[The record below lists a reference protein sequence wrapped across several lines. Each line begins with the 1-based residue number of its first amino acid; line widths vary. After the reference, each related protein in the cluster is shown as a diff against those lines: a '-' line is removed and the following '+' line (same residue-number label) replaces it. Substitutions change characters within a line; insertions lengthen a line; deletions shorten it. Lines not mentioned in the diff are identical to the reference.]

1 MAYIMLLKTTIWWS
15 HHTRTSAWSWT
26 PSPTRWAFRSLPW
39 PCRVRCSK
47 SCGRHKN
54 PPYLPS
60 GRWSEKW
67 KRSQQWLIG
76 GLETWIFFWLS
87 ILGIS
92 SAQLTYI
99 FFRGIET
106 TNQYTKTRDVIH
118 QMEIG
123 NGKCPIF
130 LADVSDVEHATRLAW
145 KWDMPLAYFCECIR
159 AYTPV
164 DLHTYITYITY
175 ITYTWEENTRPTP
188 HLCMSIYDVVSNDC
202 KVYMMSFG
210 VNTE

>member
-76 GLETWIFFWLS
+76 GLETWIFFDFPYWEFH
-87 ILGIS
+87 
-92 SAQLTYI
+92 QPNWLTYFSEGLKPPTSI
-99 FFRGIET
+99 QKQGMSSI
-106 TNQYTKTRDVIH
+106 KW
-118 QMEIG
+118 
-123 NGKCPIF
+123 
-130 LADVSDVEHATRLAW
+130 RLGMVNVQFSW
-145 KWDMPLAYFCECIR
+145 LMLVMLKMPLDSPGNEICHWRIFVSAYVHI
-159 AYTPV
+159 
-164 DLHTYITYITY
+164 
-175 ITYTWEENTRPTP
+175 
-188 HLCMSIYDVVSNDC
+188 HL
-202 KVYMMSFG
+202 
-210 VNTE
+210 

>member
-1 MAYIMLLKTTIWWS
+1 MIPSYQDKRMIVDAVSDAVGLPQFALAVQSSLFEILRKAQEPALSSERKMERKMETFPTMTDWW
-15 HHTRTSAWSWT
+15 
-26 PSPTRWAFRSLPW
+26 F
-39 PCRVRCSK
+39 
-47 SCGRHKN
+47 GN
-54 PPYLPS
+54 MD
-60 GRWSEKW
+60 
-67 KRSQQWLIG
+67 
-76 GLETWIFFWLS
+76 FFWLS

-130 LADVSDVEHATRLAW
+130 LADVSDVENATRLAW

-175 ITYTWEENTRPTP
+175 TWEENTRPTP
-188 HLCMSIYDVVSNDC
+188 HLCMSIYDVVSNYC

>member
-1 MAYIMLLKTTIWWS
+1 MIPSYQDKRMIVDAVSDAVGLPQFALAVQSSLFEILRKAQEPALSSERKMERKMETFPTMTDWW
-15 HHTRTSAWSWT
+15 
-26 PSPTRWAFRSLPW
+26 F
-39 PCRVRCSK
+39 
-47 SCGRHKN
+47 GN
-54 PPYLPS
+54 MD
-60 GRWSEKW
+60 
-67 KRSQQWLIG
+67 
-76 GLETWIFFWLS
+76 FFWLS

-130 LADVSDVEHATRLAW
+130 LADVSDVENATRLAW

-164 DLHTYITYITY
+164 DLHTYITY